1 MRTHLSKPMLLKRF
15 KFALAAPFMALLLSL
30 FVAAG
35 CGAGAEAAVTNKVQM
50 SITDAGFEPKDITV
64 RMGEP
69 VVLTIT
75 RKSKD
80 TCATEIVIDEY
91 NINTKLPL
99 NQPVTVSFTPKKT
112 GTLKYGCAMS
122 KMIGGVI
129 TIKS

>member
-1 MRTHLSKPMLLKRF
+1 MRSPMSKPLASHLNSILMATLMAMLLA
-15 KFALAAPFMALLLSL
+15 ALPA
-30 FVAAG
+30 
-35 CGAGAEAAVTNKVQM
+35 CGASAEAVVSNNVQM

-99 NQPVTVSFTPKKT
+99 NQPVTVRFTPKKT

-129 TIKS
+129 TIRS